1 MSTLKNEV
9 LKELASKDQL
19 QLLDSIDRLRR
30 QGINKFVSLPQ
41 IIVCGDQSSGKS
53 SVLEAISGVAFP
65 VKSNLCTRFPTE
77 LVLRRTPHQS
87 ARITIVPHE
96 SNPETQRAALQ
107 NFREKL
113 NGFDG
118 LPDIIEK
125 AKGVMGITPHGKSF
139 SRDILRV
146 EVTGPDRP
154 HLTVVDLPGLIHT
167 ETKYQSSTDVAMIQ
181 EIVQHYMRQSRSVI
195 LSVISAKNDFAN
207 QIVLRMVR
215 EADPEG
221 QRTLGI
227 ITKPDMLVPGSEN
240 ELQYVDLA
248 RNQEIVLRLGWHV
261 LRNRDSEREEGDQES
276 RDAKETEFF
285 DQGVW
290 LDLPRSS
297 VGVKTLRTRLSKL
310 LLRQI
315 ATELPSLM
323 TELAHKY
330 FSCSEQLEALGEP
343 RVTEHDQRLYLFQVG
358 QEFSTLVKSSVD
370 ATYNH
375 AFFEDA
381 KTDKGYRQRIR
392 AIVQNKNEDFAT
404 TITKRGHY
412 REICTNQPD
421 GMLEPTPGSPITIN
435 EKDFLEHIEKLM
447 RRTRGR
453 ELPDTLSPMIVA
465 DLFLEQSR
473 PWEAIA
479 RSHVEDAWKVAQ
491 DFLDLV
497 IEYLADEP
505 AYRALKQEIFD
516 PAMKGILNEMNAKI
530 KELLKPH
537 QSGHPITYNHDFV
550 TALRTARKDR
560 MVQDPSK
567 IIAEFFEVSS
577 LNQFVTITGTYNL
590 QALAQAISESTPLE
604 MKHFAAKEALDC
616 LNAYYK
622 VALKRFIDDV
632 ATQVIEDKLVGA
644 LHTILTSVSVFQM
657 TPEKV
662 AQIAG
667 EPEDSRQE
675 RETLTRQ
682 LEVLQNGIETCKRFV
697 NLRIHGDSVY
707 IAKERDGDEF
717 DTDDDDE
724 SKVSNAFPEDE
735 AEGDAPESGTPL
747 FEDLQDV
754 KDQLEFYHLFE

>member
-30 QGINKFVSLPQ
+30 QGINKLVSLPQ

-77 LVLRRTPHQS
+77 LVLRRTPTQS
-87 ARITIVPHE
+87 ARVTIVPHE
-96 SNPETQRAALQ
+96 SNPETQRAALL

-113 NGFDG
+113 SGFDG
-118 LPDIIEK
+118 LSDIIEK
-125 AKGVMGITPHGKSF
+125 AKGVMGISPHGKSF

-167 ETKYQSSTDVAMIQ
+167 ETKYQSSSDVAMIQ
-181 EIVQHYMRQSRSVI
+181 EIVQDYMRQSRSVI

-207 QIVLRMVR
+207 QIVLKMVR

-240 ELQYVDLA
+240 ELQYVALA

-261 LRNRDSEREEGDQES
+261 LRNRDSEREDGDQES
-276 RDAKETEFF
+276 RDATEAQFF

-315 ATELPSLM
+315 AAELPSLM
-323 TELAHKY
+323 TEVGLKY
-330 FSCSEQLEALGEP
+330 HSCTEQLDALGEP
-343 RVTEHDQRLYLFQVG
+343 RVSEHDQRLYLFQVG

-404 TITKRGHY
+404 TITVRGHY
-412 REICTNQPD
+412 RQIYPD
-421 GMLEPTPGSPITIN
+421 QVPKDAAMTPGHPIPIT
-435 EKDFLEHIEKLM
+435 EQEFLDHIEKLM

-453 ELPDTLSPMIVA
+453 ELPDTFSPMIVA

-479 RSHVEDAWKVAQ
+479 RSHVEDAWKAAQ

-497 IEYLADEP
+497 IDYLTDEP

-530 KELLKPH
+530 AELLKPH
-537 QSGHPITYNHDFV
+537 QSGHPITYNQDFV

-560 MVQDPSK
+560 MVKDPSK
-567 IIAEFFEVSS
+567 IIAEFFRVSS
-577 LNQFVTITGTYNL
+577 LSQPVTINGAYNL
-590 QALAQAISESTPLE
+590 EFLAQAISDCTPLE

-644 LHTILTSVSVFQM
+644 LHTILTSVSIFQM
-657 TPEKV
+657 TPDKV

-667 EPEDSRQE
+667 EPGDSRQE
-675 RETLTRQ
+675 RETLTKQ

-697 NLRIHGDSVY
+697 NLRIRGDSVY
-707 IAKERDGDEF
+707 IAKERDGDGFES
-717 DTDDDDE
+717 DEDDE
-724 SKVSNAFPEDE
+724 SDISESFAEDE
-735 AEGDAPESGTPL
+735 TKGDTPES
-747 FEDLQDV
+747 DLTE
-754 KDQLEFYHLFE
+754 QLEDTSK